1 MSTHRPWIA
10 YVGPV
15 AFPEGGAAARRILGN
30 AKALVGAGHDVVI
43 VSGQRPDERG
53 AQFDVAPGIRCVS
66 TNERDAEHLPK
77 ALRYARYATMG
88 ARSRQWLDAQ
98 ETPPDAVILYS
109 GYAPYLLQF
118 TGWARR
124 KGIALLFDAV
134 EWYAAPSLPRFLAS
148 PYLWNTEFAMR
159 VLIPRLDGVVAI
171 SRALEGYYRAKGL
184 PVGRVPPLFDPDEIA
199 ASDPAP
205 DPGGR
210 LRLAYS
216 GSPGRK
222 DLKDLIDIVIESVL
236 ERDGG
241 KGRIVLDI
249 AGVTEEE
256 LRHRPPLRRR
266 GGIIPDSLRVHGQ
279 VSHARSIQIV
289 GGADFTVFL
298 RAVNRVST
306 NGFSTKFVESLAL
319 GTPVITNLTGDLAD
333 HLRDGETGLEC
344 TKPTA
349 QALGAVLDRA
359 LALGPDARSAMR
371 RAARTEAERAF
382 AVQAHVGT
390 LGELV
395 DRARRIVAAR
405 SRRY

>member
-1 MSTHRPWIA
+1 MSTQRPWIA

-30 AKALVGAGHDVVI
+30 AKALAGAGYDVVI

-66 TNERDAEHLPK
+66 TNERDAEHLHK
-77 ALRYARYATMG
+77 TLRYARYAIMG

-109 GYAPYLLQF
+109 GYSPYLLQF

-134 EWYAAPSLPRFLAS
+134 EWYAAPSLPRFLTS

-184 PVGRVPPLFDPDEIA
+184 PVGRVPPLFDPDEITA
-199 ASDPAP
+199 RDPVP
-205 DPGGR
+205 DPDGQ

-216 GSPGRK
+216 GSPGR
-222 DLKDLIDIVIESVL
+222 KDLIDIVIESVL
-236 ERDGG
+236 ERDAGR
-241 KGRIVLDI
+241 GRIVLDI

-256 LRHRPPLRRR
+256 LRRRPPLQRR
-266 GGIIPDSLRVHGQ
+266 GGTIPETLRAHGQ
-279 VSHARSIQIV
+279 VSHARSTEIV

-306 NGFSTKFVESLAL
+306 HGFPTKFVESLAL
-319 GTPVITNLTGDLAD
+319 GTPVITNLTSDLAD

-344 TKPTA
+344 TEPTA
-349 QALGAVLDRA
+349 PALGAVLDRA
-359 LALGPDARSAMR
+359 LALGADARSTMR
-371 RAARTEAERAF
+371 RAARTEAEKAF
-382 AVQAHVGT
+382 AYQAHVAT
-390 LGELV
+390 LGELINTTSKNF
-395 DRARRIVAAR
+395 DGKGIE
-405 SRRY
+405 S